1 MSAFKAKLKIFFA
14 AVFAV
19 SFTMSENVLA
29 VELDKLTLE
38 EAAYYRTVGGSAK
51 PSKRNWKAQYLKQL
65 SPGGRAYFLACR
77 RDYREALQELEKV
90 PRRNTGSYFY
100 VKAFCLEGLG
110 RHAEAVKN
118 YEAARAK
125 IGEVFHPGF
134 RFYLQCATA
143 NMKVG
148 NEGRSLADL
157 DAAGPISEEYA
168 QVHAYPRYV
177 REEISKRKVAVIEY
191 KGRYKEAAEKYMKLF
206 NAISDQFHLNE
217 PLTGDAASKAQAS
230 AWLEKL
236 VEPSSFKS
244 ETEQCIFFLRKGK
257 ANLSLGNI
265 AQAKTYLAKAAQC
278 QSHNRELISPERFKY
293 EDMTVLSRV
302 KDQAKSLLVRIYYKE
317 KDYRKCCE
325 YLRCLFR
332 NEVMDSLETTYNT
345 IAMHDIPELVVQKDI
360 DQHIPSLELKL
371 DKADLLIFE
380 KPAQARR

>member
-1 MSAFKAKLKIFFA
+1 MSAFKAKLKISFA
-14 AVFAV
+14 AVSAII
-19 SFTMSENVLA
+19 FTMPENALS

-38 EAAYYRTVGGSAK
+38 EAAYHRTVGGGAK
-51 PSKRNWKAQYLKQL
+51 SSKRNWKAEYLKHL
-65 SPGGRAYFLACR
+65 SPGGKAYFLACR
-77 RDYREALQELEKV
+77 RDYKEALQELEKV
-90 PRRNTGSYFY
+90 TRRNTGSYFY

-148 NEGRSLADL
+148 NEKSSLADL

-177 REEISKRKVAVIEY
+177 REEISKRKVAVIEF
-191 KGRYKEAAEKYMKLF
+191 KGRYKEAADKYMKLF
-206 NAISDQFHLNE
+206 NEIGDQFQLNK
-217 PLTGDAASKAQAS
+217 PLIGDAASKAQAS
-230 AWLEKL
+230 ASLEKL
-236 VEPSSFKS
+236 LEPPSFKS

-265 AQAKTYLAKAAQC
+265 AQAKIHLAKAAQC
-278 QSHNRELISPERFKY
+278 QSHSRQPLSPERFKF

-332 NEVMDSLETTYNT
+332 KEVMDSLETMYNT
-345 IAMHDIPELVVQKDI
+345 LAMHDLPELVQQKDI

-371 DKADLLIFE
+371 DKADLVIFE
-380 KPAQARR
+380 KPSNARN